1 MTTETSNTI
10 AKTLISP
17 VLMKRNDCSIP
28 QKNKKRKSP
37 FHDLSISKCTIFEC
51 IEIDSNRSN
60 IRCLAEK

>member
-17 VLMKRNDCSIP
+17 VLMKRNDCSIL
-28 QKNKKRKSP
+28 QNKKRKSP

-51 IEIDSNRSN
+51 IKIDSN
-60 IRCLAEK
+60 

>member
-28 QKNKKRKSP
+28 QKNKNARVLFMILVLVSA
-37 FHDLSISKCTIFEC
+37 LS
-51 IEIDSNRSN
+51 SNV
-60 IRCLAEK
+60 